1 MSRIYIGTSG
11 YSYKDWVGPV
21 YPPGTLQKDFLH
33 LYANEFP
40 IVELNFSY
48 YRMPDRNMLEQML
61 KKTNEGFLFSIKA
74 HKSLTH
80 ERDEKGLKNAG
91 QFKENIYPLID
102 SKRIGAILF
111 QFPYS
116 FHYTVENRKYLDVL
130 SREFEGFP
138 AAFEFRSNE
147 WIKESVFDTLTTRGI
162 SFVNVDEPELPKL
175 ITPSD
180 IVTSDPGYIR
190 FHGRNKKEWWRGTN
204 ITRYDYLYEKEELT
218 GWISKIEK
226 IIEKVKILL
235 ISFNNHYK
243 GQAVQNAKILRD
255 MLKNKSIGEVV

>member
-1 MSRIYIGTSG
+1 MSKIYIGTSG

-21 YPPGTLQKDFLH
+21 YPPGTSQNDFLH
-33 LYANEFP
+33 LYAKEFP

-48 YRMPDRNMLEQML
+48 YRMPDRNMLERML
-61 KKTNEGFLFSIKA
+61 SKTGEEFIFSIKA

-80 ERDEKGLKNAG
+80 ERDEKSGENAKA
-91 QFKENIYPLID
+91 FKEQIHPLLD
-102 SKRIGAILF
+102 SNRIGAILF

-116 FHYTVENRKYLDVL
+116 FHYTVENRKYLDTL

-147 WIKESVFDTLTTRGI
+147 WIKESVFNSLTTRGI

-175 ITPSD
+175 IAPSE

-190 FHGRNKKEWWRGTN
+190 FHGRNKKYWWKGTN

-243 GQAVQNAKILRD
+243 GQAVQNAKIL
-255 MLKNKSIGEVV
+255 KNLLVSKKIGDVV